1 MFIRNDVTDYRQLY
15 KYIWIQHAAAH
26 THTHS
31 RGMLSKRAFAD
42 EYPIIDAVQNPSW
55 WFFYL
60 CIKPCADI
68 SSNYKKQFLQKLKR

>member
-1 MFIRNDVTDYRQLY
+1 MTLPTTANYTSIYEY
-15 KYIWIQHAAAH
+15 SMPPH